1 MIDRR
6 SLLRG
11 IAALPILG
19 TAACSRAA
27 PLSPAG
33 EGSPAGTVG
42 GPATPAGPLHTRL
55 IPGAN
60 EQVPVIGIGT
70 ARRYADPAGE
80 EQLAT
85 LRQTI
90 ARFVELGGKM
100 IDTAPSYGR
109 AEEVIGGIVEQLG
122 VRDRLFLATK
132 VAGANAA
139 EGQEQIAQSFRN
151 LRTNVIDLIA
161 LHNPQ
166 DAANKLAIL
175 RDLQKQGRV
184 RAIGASFSSRA
195 GFAPSSDAVTS
206 TAEQFAGFEAL
217 MRRERLDTIQVDY
230 AIDNRG
236 AAERILPLAQEQGLA
251 VMVNLPFGRGRLFQE
266 TEGRPLPD
274 WASEIGAT
282 TWAQIFLKYI
292 VSHPVRPIAIPGMAR
307 PQYVDDNLGAARG
320 PLPDAAMRRR
330 MEQYIDAI

>member
-6 SLLRG
+6 TVIRSL
-11 IAALPILG
+11 AALPLLG

-27 PLSPAG
+27 PLGSTGEGPPPANVAGPAIQAG
-33 EGSPAGTVG
+33 E
-42 GPATPAGPLHTRL
+42 LHTRL

-85 LRQTI
+85 LRATI
-90 ARFVELGGKM
+90 ARFVERGGKM

-109 AEEVIGGIVEQLG
+109 AEEVIGQIVQQLG

-139 EGQEQIAQSFRN
+139 EAQVQIAQSFRN
-151 LRTNVIDLIA
+151 LRTDVIDLIA

-166 DAANKLAIL
+166 DAANKLAAL
-175 RDLQKQGRV
+175 RDLKAQGRV
-184 RAIGASFSSRA
+184 RSIGASFSSRA
-195 GFAPSSDAVTS
+195 GFAPSSDAITS
-206 TAEQFAGFEAL
+206 SAEQYAGFEAL
-217 MRRERLDTIQVDY
+217 MRSERLDAIQVDY

-236 AAERILPLAQEQGLA
+236 AGERILPLAQEQGLA
-251 VMVNLPFGRGRLFQE
+251 VMVNLPFGRGRLFEATQS
-266 TEGRPLPD
+266 RPLPD
-274 WASEIGAT
+274 WAAEIGAT
-282 TWAQIFLKYI
+282 TWAQVFLKYI

-307 PQYVDDNLGAARG
+307 PNYIDDNLGAARG
-320 PLPDAAMRRR
+320 PLPDAAMRLR
-330 MEQYIDAI
+330 MEQFIDGL